1 MFGTF
6 FFDLY
11 KWLIFIVSSE
21 NLEGSIAETGFDNE
35 RHRKVNITNRKIKKL
50 SILLVVSQVFIK
62 IAFIVTIVGYCSGIK
77 VADEKER
84 KDIMF
89 YWVMIRSRVVMTLS
103 IIFLVVYSIAF
114 YMLNQRLKRFFPA
127 FYQQEKSRI
136 ISLNM

>member
-21 NLEGSIAETGFDNE
+21 NLEGSTAEAGFDNE
-35 RHRKVNITNRKIKKL
+35 RHRKVNNIERKTK
-50 SILLVVSQVFIK
+50 ILNIVLIVSQVIIK

-89 YWVMIRSRVVMTLS
+89 YWVKFRSRVVMTLS

-114 YMLNQRLKRFFPA
+114 YMLN
-127 FYQQEKSRI
+127 
-136 ISLNM
+136 